1 MLRNLHHANLLLGA
15 PEEGESYLRQLCSDL
30 GIKLPNNPDFFVF
43 RAETFGIDEARDLR
57 ALSARKAVVTNK
69 IFLIMPLRI
78 TPEAQNAL
86 LKTFEDP
93 YPDTY
98 FFLVLREEE
107 LVLPTLRSRM
117 QTTKVSGTYTVNTDV
132 EEFVKSSLK
141 ERLLFAERFADKKKN
156 LPVFLDSLLLLLR
169 KEKAKEGLVKKIYNI
184 RRLVSDSGVASR
196 LIIEHLAL
204 VL

>member
-1 MLRNLHHANLLLGA
+1 M
-15 PEEGESYLRQLCSDL
+15 
-30 GIKLPNNPDFFVF
+30 
-43 RAETFGIDEARDLR
+43 
-57 ALSARKAVVTNK
+57 
-69 IFLIMPLRI
+69 
-78 TPEAQNAL
+78 
-86 LKTFEDP
+86 
-93 YPDTY
+93 
-98 FFLVLREEE
+98 
-107 LVLPTLRSRM
+107 
-117 QTTKVSGTYTVNTDV
+117 
-132 EEFVKSSLK
+132 EEFVESSLK